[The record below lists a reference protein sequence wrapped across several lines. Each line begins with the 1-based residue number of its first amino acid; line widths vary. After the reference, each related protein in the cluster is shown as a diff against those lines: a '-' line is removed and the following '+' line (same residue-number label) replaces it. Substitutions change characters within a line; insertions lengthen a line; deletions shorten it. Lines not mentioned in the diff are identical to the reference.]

1 MNKGVFIINDRYR
14 VYPALNQVQDL
25 QTGHVKRLEPRIMA
39 VLEYL
44 SRRAGQLVSRDEMI
58 RELWHNYGG
67 GDEGLS
73 QAISFLRKT
82 FGDREKKLIHTVSKK
97 GYQLT
102 GTLST
107 DEQKEPGIKPVT
119 KLPYLR
125 SLSKFAVL
133 LYVIGTAAY
142 FFYNGLHRQPPGA
155 KQKVSFIAPIEPP
168 VLASTVRPTAKKIRQ
183 VAANSKIPPII
194 IHLKNRSNESTQ
206 SLTELAENHP
216 PVLSAKTDIKS
227 YHLRDTT
234 AQMIT
239 ALDYQVTTLLRVST
253 TIN

>member
-1 MNKGVFIINDRYR
+1 
-14 VYPALNQVQDL
+14 
-25 QTGHVKRLEPRIMA
+25 
-39 VLEYL
+39 
-44 SRRAGQLVSRDEMI
+44 MI
-58 RELWHNYGG
+58 REIWHNYGG

-82 FGDREKKLIHTVSKK
+82 FGDREKKLIRTVPKK

-107 DEQKEPGIKPVT
+107 DEQKKPGIKPVT

-142 FFYNGLHRQPPGA
+142 FLYSGLFRQPQGA
-155 KQKVSFIAPIEPP
+155 KQKVSFIVPIEPHL
-168 VLASTVRPTAKKIRQ
+168 LASTVRPAAKKIPQ
-183 VAANSKIPPII
+183 VAANSKISSIT
-194 IHLKNRSNESTQ
+194 IHLKNRDNESAEA
-206 SLTELAENHP
+206 LPALAENHP
-216 PVLSAKTDIKS
+216 PVLSAKTITKS